1 MCVRAERAS
10 YLRNIQQSRVHEWEV
25 RLERAV
31 QLGKSAS
38 HSRITENIS
47 PLRNRWHVQTVGK
60 RRDPVGRVGGA
71 ERRHGQHICI
81 QTHAHLQALGRFSL
95 PEENG
100 GRKLGKVESRL
111 HRNRLYPGALPRGNS
126 VIGPSHR
133 AVCVRVS
140 ARACASGLKTNDV
153 ASP

>member
-1 MCVRAERAS
+1 M
-10 YLRNIQQSRVHEWEV
+10 HEWEV

-47 PLRNRWHVQTVGK
+47 PLRNRWHVQTVEK
-60 RRDPVGRVGGA
+60 QKEKKKKKA
-71 ERRHGQHICI
+71 ERHHSQHICI
-81 QTHAHLQALGRFSL
+81 QTQARMHAHTHTNAHTLAGLGEIFL
-95 PEENG
+95 PEEGGERKTGG
-100 GRKLGKVESRL
+100 GRGGRWRVASTETDLSRSSPQG
-111 HRNRLYPGALPRGNS
+111 HS
-126 VIGPSHR
+126 VIGSSHR

-140 ARACASGLKTNDV
+140 ACARAFCLKTNDV